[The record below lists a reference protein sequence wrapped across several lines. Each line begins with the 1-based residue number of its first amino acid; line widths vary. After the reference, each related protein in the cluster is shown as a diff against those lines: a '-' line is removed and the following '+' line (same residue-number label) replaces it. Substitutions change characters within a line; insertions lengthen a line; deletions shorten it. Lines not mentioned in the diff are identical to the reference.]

1 MSMTIFR
8 NRLKVDVMKCP
19 KCGFDQSETNAECQ
33 RCGVIFAKL
42 GFQPSGDLSEPGDAA
57 REPAPHKRAI
67 ISEPERRESFNRPA
81 PPPARPGAPAVSR
94 GLQDDFAEKESE
106 SEVEASPEPLQMH
119 KEDWIVLAVSL
130 GIASVVFA
138 APLLKHIFNTLMIL
152 IHEMGHMI
160 FGWVLG
166 YPSAPAFDLTYGG
179 GVTLHTDRSTL
190 LLIVIYALLAF
201 LVFSFRRNTRAM
213 IFLLTVMLVHFAST
227 ITSLNQVL
235 ILFMGHGTELLIAG
249 IFFYRALSGAA
260 VVHSVERP
268 LYASIALFIVF
279 SDLTFSYRLMT
290 SPFARAEYADAKGGG
305 HWMDFSRI
313 AIDHLHVNLTS
324 VALVFFLCCLIT
336 LPVGFLAFR
345 YQEYLREGLKR
356 LVVRQ
361 PEGLDN

>member
-1 MSMTIFR
+1 
-8 NRLKVDVMKCP
+8 MKCP
-19 KCGFDQSETNAECQ
+19 KCGFEQSETNAECA

-42 GFQPSGDLSEPGDAA
+42 GLQPPGDLSERSITA
-57 REPAPHKRAI
+57 REPSTFQRAVVLG
-67 ISEPERRESFNRPA
+67 PEKGDPLNQSAASRIA
-81 PPPARPGAPAVSR
+81 VGALAV
-94 GLQDDFAEKESE
+94 GQEVHEEFGGEESE
-106 SEVEASPEPLQMH
+106 SEIEAPPEPLHMH

-130 GIASVVFA
+130 GIVAVVFA
-138 APLLKHIFNTLMIL
+138 VPLLKHIFSTLTIL
-152 IHEMGHMI
+152 VHEMGHMI

-201 LVFSFRRNTRAM
+201 LVFYFRRNIRAL
-213 IFLLTVMLVHFAST
+213 IFLLT
-227 ITSLNQVL
+227 ITSIHVLLTATRLNEVT

-268 LYASIALFIVF
+268 LYAAIAFFIVF
-279 SDLTFSYRLMT
+279 SDVGFAYQLMT

-324 VALVFFLCCLIT
+324 VAFVFFLCCLIT

-345 YQEYLREGLKR
+345 YQEYLRDGLKR
-356 LVVRQ
+356 LVIRQ

>member
-1 MSMTIFR
+1 
-8 NRLKVDVMKCP
+8 MKCL
-19 KCGFDQSETNAECQ
+19 KCGLEQPETNAECA

-42 GFQPSGDLSEPGDAA
+42 GLQPSGDLSEPGSAA
-57 REPAPHKRAI
+57 KEPSPFQRTAVRGPQRG
-67 ISEPERRESFNRPA
+67 ESFSRSTT
-81 PPPARPGAPAVSR
+81 PPAGLGAPTVSQEV
-94 GLQDDFAEKESE
+94 LEEFAGEESE
-106 SEVEASPEPLQMH
+106 TEIEAPPEPLRMH
-119 KEDWIVLAVSL
+119 KEDWIVLAASL
-130 GIASVVFA
+130 GIVAVVFA
-138 APLLKHIFNTLMIL
+138 VPLLKHIFNTLMIL
-152 IHEMGHMI
+152 VHEMGHMI

-201 LVFSFRRNTRAM
+201 LVFSFRKNTRAL
-213 IFLLTVMLVHFAST
+213 IFLLTIMLVHFALT

-268 LYASIALFIVF
+268 LYAAIAFFIMF
-279 SDLTFSYRLMT
+279 SDISFSYRLMT

-324 VALVFFLCCLIT
+324 IALVFFLCCLIT

-345 YQEYLREGLKR
+345 YQEYLRAGLKR
-356 LVVRQ
+356 LVIRQ
-361 PEGLDN
+361 PESLDNSDGDRPRALT

>member
-1 MSMTIFR
+1 
-8 NRLKVDVMKCP
+8 MKCP
-19 KCGFDQSETNAECQ
+19 KCGFEQPEANAECA

-42 GFQPSGDLSEPGDAA
+42 GLPPPGHLSEPSSAA
-57 REPAPHKRAI
+57 REPSPFQCTVIR
-67 ISEPERRESFNRPA
+67 EPEKGDPVSRPA
-81 PPPARPGAPAVSR
+81 ASGIAVGALAV
-94 GLQDDFAEKESE
+94 GHEVHEEFAGEESE
-106 SEVEASPEPLQMH
+106 SEIEAPPEPLHMH
-119 KEDWIVLAVSL
+119 KEDWIALAAGL
-130 GIASVVFA
+130 GITAIVFA
-138 APLLKHIFNTLMIL
+138 VPLLKHIFNTLMIL

-179 GVTLHTDRSTL
+179 GVTFHTDRSTL
-190 LLIVIYALLAF
+190 LLIVIYALLVF
-201 LVFSFRRNTRAM
+201 LAFSFRRNIKAL
-213 IFLLTVMLVHFAST
+213 IFLLT
-227 ITSLNQVL
+227 ITSIHGLLTATRLNEAA

-279 SDLTFSYRLMT
+279 SDLNFSYRLMT

-305 HWMDFSRI
+305 DWMDFSRI
-313 AIDHLHVNLTS
+313 AIDHLHVNVTS
-324 VALVFFLCCLIT
+324 VAFVFFLCCLVT

-356 LVVRQ
+356 LVIRQ
-361 PEGLDN
+361 PESLGSK

>member
-1 MSMTIFR
+1 
-8 NRLKVDVMKCP
+8 MKCP
-19 KCGFDQSETNAECQ
+19 KCGLEQPQTNAECE

-42 GFQPSGDLSEPGDAA
+42 GLQPSGDLSEPGRAV
-57 REPAPHKRAI
+57 REPSPYTRTT
-67 ISEPERRESFNRPA
+67 ISGPEKMQSFSRST
-81 PPPARPGAPAVSR
+81 PPPAGLGAVAVSSE
-94 GLQDDFAEKESE
+94 LEDDFAGEQIESDI
-106 SEVEASPEPLQMH
+106 EASPEPLHMH
-119 KEDWIVLAVSL
+119 KEDWIVLAAGL
-130 GIASVVFA
+130 GIAAVVFA
-138 APLLKHIFNTLMIL
+138 VPLLKHIFNTLMVL

-179 GVTLHTDRSTL
+179 GVTLHTERSTL

-201 LVFSFRRNTRAM
+201 FAISFRKNIRALA
-213 IFLLTVMLVHFAST
+213 FLLI
-227 ITSLNQVL
+227 ITSIHVLLTATRLNEVT
-235 ILFMGHGTELLIAG
+235 ILFMGHGTELSIAG

-268 LYASIALFIVF
+268 LYASIAFFVVF
-279 SDLTFSYRLMT
+279 SDLNFSYRLMT

-324 VALVFFLCCLIT
+324 VAFVFFICCLIT

-345 YQEYLREGLKR
+345 YQEYLRGSIRR
-356 LVVRQ
+356 LVIRG
-361 PEGLDN
+361 PESLDN

>member
-1 MSMTIFR
+1 
-8 NRLKVDVMKCP
+8 MKCP
-19 KCGFDQSETNAECQ
+19 KCGFELPETNFECP
-33 RCGVIFAKL
+33 RCGVVFAKL
-42 GFQPSGDLSEPGDAA
+42 GLQPPGGLSETVSAA
-57 REPAPHKRAI
+57 REPSPFHRTGMRGPEKKAPPSRPTASRIAVGAPSVGQEVHEDFAGEE
-67 ISEPERRESFNRPA
+67 SEPEIEA
-81 PPPARPGAPAVSR
+81 P
-94 GLQDDFAEKESE
+94 L
-106 SEVEASPEPLQMH
+106 EPLHMH
-119 KEDWIVLAVSL
+119 KEDWIALAVSL
-130 GIASVVFA
+130 GIAAVVFA
-138 APLLKHIFNTLMIL
+138 VPLLKHIFNTLMIL
-152 IHEMGHMI
+152 VHEMGHMI

-179 GVTLHTDRSTL
+179 GVTLHTDRSAL

-201 LVFSFRRNTRAM
+201 LVFSFRKNIMALT
-213 IFLLTVMLVHFAST
+213 FLLIITLVHFALT

-313 AIDHLHVNLTS
+313 AIDYLHVNLTS
-324 VALVFFLCCLIT
+324 VALGFFLCCLIT
-336 LPVGFLAFR
+336 LPAGFLAFR
-345 YQEYLREGLKR
+345 YQEYLRVGLKR
-356 LVVRQ
+356 LVTR
-361 PEGLDN
+361 